1 MIHKGQNVPATAM
14 RWFPSDNAHFCLHP
28 YNICG
33 ESVHIFMVRSRVT
46 KSCSMADLCFHC
58 FLHFGYVLIY
68 IFVRFTSQIISSVD
82 ESLKDETR
90 LLMLWDRLLV
100 TLHTVFICIYINIY
114 TLYIYIYISFIYEY
128 ISIIYI
134 YFFKYI
140 YIYR

>member
-82 ESLKDETR
+82 ESLKDETH

-114 TLYIYIYISFIYEY
+114 TLYIYIYNFYIWIYKY
-128 ISIIYI
+128 
-134 YFFKYI
+134 YI
-140 YIYR
+140 YIFL